1 MDPTPDDGLHEELVT
16 LAILWAQDYARGE
29 SRWCRNSAAVLRDAA
44 TPEGR
49 AAFVRGLAFNA
60 RPIEE
65 NCALFEA
72 ALAIVSEHH
81 Q

>member
-1 MDPTPDDGLHEELVT
+1 MNPTPDDGLHEELVT
-16 LAILWAQDYARGE
+16 LAILWAEDYARGD
-29 SRWCRNSAAVLRDAA
+29 SLWCKNSAAVLRDAA

-60 RPIEE
+60 RPVAE
-65 NCALFEA
+65 NCELLDA
-72 ALAIVSEHH
+72 ALAIVSEAH

>member
-1 MDPTPDDGLHEELVT
+1 MTPTPDDGLHEELVT
-16 LAILWAQDYARGE
+16 LAILWADDFARGKC
-29 SRWCRNSAAVLRDAA
+29 RWCKNSAAVLRDAA
-44 TPEGR
+44 TPDGR

-65 NCALFEA
+65 NCTALDA
-72 ALAIVSEHH
+72 AIAIVSEAN